1 LLKHCKT
8 DDELAFVLGHEM
20 SHAILDHSVEK
31 MSLGRLVDIL
41 MIGSIFLVWL
51 FVPSDLIAILGMK
64 IADMFFDIYI
74 QLPFSR
80 QMETEADKL
89 GLVISARACYDVRE
103 SVTFFREKGENTD
116 KVEIDESLST
126 HPSNEQRSKELLKL
140 MPAVRCYFL
149 IVRL

>member
-1 LLKHCKT
+1 MLKHCKT